1 MTDFHSH
8 ILPSIDDGSQSVQES
23 IDLLKEEKK
32 QGVSLVAATPHFNLR
47 ENSSVEEFLQ
57 KREKAYKNLK
67 KELTGDLPKILLGA
81 EVEYFYG
88 ISGLENLKLL
98 CLQNTELLL
107 LEMPFEP
114 WSKMVVNEVKVLA
127 KRTGIIPVLAH
138 IDRYLRF
145 QSADTLKQLLMSG
158 VIFQANAEAFLGF
171 FTRGRMLK
179 MLEHRQIGFLG
190 SDCHN
195 MKFRPP
201 RLGQAV
207 ELISKKH
214 NHGLHKL
221 YSIEQFYK

>member
-8 ILPSIDDGSQSVQES
+8 ILPLIDDGSQSVQES

-32 QGVSLVAATPHFNLR
+32 QGITLVAATPHFNLR

-57 KREKAYKNLK
+57 RREKAYKALK
-67 KELTGDLPKILLGA
+67 KEAPDDLPKILLGA

-88 ISGLENLKLL
+88 IAGLENLSSL

-114 WSKMVVNEVKVLA
+114 WSKMVVNEVKILA
-127 KRTGIIPVLAH
+127 KQPGIIPVLAH

-145 QSADTLKQLLMSG
+145 QTADTLKELLMNG

-171 FTRGRMLK
+171 FTRGKVLK
-179 MLEHRQIGFLG
+179 MLERRQIGFLG

-195 MKFRPP
+195 MQYRPP
-201 RLGQAV
+201 RLRQAV
-207 ELISKKH
+207 DLISKKH
-214 NHGLHKL
+214 SHSLHKL
-221 YSIEQFYK
+221 YSVEQFYK